1 MKMVEREGAL
11 TEFVEAWANL
21 VKESARL
28 GTDLVRSIAPSVSS
42 AVSQVASAA
51 TRMPKASPGCS
62 CTIPPA
68 CWMPVDAGSVR
79 TTACAGAKATLSVRV
94 TNCGATRRDITV
106 EANVPASQGGSVS
119 PATLTVGPMETATS
133 TVTVTVAD
141 GPEQQHLVW
150 VRGCKSHFVRWTVA
164 TGEHC
169 AGSSTVDVDDCP
181 DNVHHWY
188 DHFYCQHPCQG
199 R

>member
-1 MKMVEREGAL
+1 MKTAEREGAL
-11 TEFVEAWANL
+11 TEFFEAWTNL
-21 VKESARL
+21 VKESARF
-28 GTDLVRSIAPSVSS
+28 GADLVRSISPSVST
-42 AVSQVASAA
+42 AVSQFASAA
-51 TRMPKASPGCS
+51 TRMPKAAQGCS

-68 CWMPVDAGSVR
+68 CWMPVDAGTVR

-94 TNCGATRRDITV
+94 TNCGATPRDITV
-106 EANVPASQGGSVS
+106 EANLKASQGGTITPPNLV
-119 PATLTVGPMETATS
+119 VGPMETATS
-133 TVTVTVAD
+133 TVTVNVPD
-141 GPEQQHLVW
+141 GHEQQYLIW
-150 VRGCKSHFVRWTVA
+150 VRGCKSHFIRWTVA